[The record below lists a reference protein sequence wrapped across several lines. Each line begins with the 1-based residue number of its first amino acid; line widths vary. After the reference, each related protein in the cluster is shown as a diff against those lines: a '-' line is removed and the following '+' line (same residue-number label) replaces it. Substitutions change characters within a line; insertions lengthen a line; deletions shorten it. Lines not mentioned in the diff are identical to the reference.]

1 MQNSTFC
8 DNIFGNLSSLF
19 TLLKIIKIAVKTYHQ
34 NEVKIMIELSSL
46 LFKPVIER
54 DTSNVIGRIKNAYFS
69 QGCTTIAY
77 FVVSSCKQGCDAL
90 LPIADILCFADAIVV
105 QNDANV
111 RCIDDVDFTLFSN
124 GIIGMEVYT
133 QNGILKGKIQKV
145 EFAKG
150 GKVSKLCTENEQFT
164 PQNVACVGD
173 VILLK
178 SAKQGKAKKAVIPRP
193 EKETTV
199 LALKENN
206 EKQITNL
213 SAENVSLLQDEAKKA
228 VSGTPQAEVGFS
240 PVQLANAPMAIKTT
254 ADSPYFSSNALKML
268 DAPSTEEDGRTPTRI
283 ISDYSF
289 LLGRVLS
296 CNLTAYT
303 GVIIA
308 KEGTIVDDALV
319 EKSRRYGK
327 LVDLVLMSK
336 NV

>member
-1 MQNSTFC
+1 M
-8 DNIFGNLSSLF
+8 
-19 TLLKIIKIAVKTYHQ
+19 V
-34 NEVKIMIELSSL
+34 ELSSL

-54 DTSNVIGRIKNAYFS
+54 DTSNVVGRIKNAYFS

-77 FVVSSCKQGCDAL
+77 FVVSSCKQGYDAL
-90 LPIADILCFADAIVV
+90 LPIADVLCFSDAIVV

-124 GIIGMEVYT
+124 GIIDMEVYT

-199 LALKENN
+199 LALKENKK
-206 EKQITNL
+206 KQITDL
-213 SAENVSLLQDEAKKA
+213 SDESVPLLQNETEKT
-228 VSGTPQAEVGFS
+228 VSCSSQVDVDFAPIR
-240 PVQLANAPMAIKTT
+240 LANAPMAIKTT

-268 DAPSTEEDGRTPTRI
+268 DAPSTEEDGRTPARI

-296 CNLTAYT
+296 CNLTSYT
-303 GVIIA
+303 GAIIA

-327 LVDLVLMSK
+327 LVDLVLISK
-336 NV
+336 

>member
-1 MQNSTFC
+1 M
-8 DNIFGNLSSLF
+8 
-19 TLLKIIKIAVKTYHQ
+19 V
-34 NEVKIMIELSSL
+34 ELSSL

-54 DTSNVIGRIKNAYFS
+54 DTSNGVGRIKNAYFS

-77 FVVSSCKQGCDAL
+77 FVVSSCKQGYDAL
-90 LPIADILCFADAIVV
+90 LPIADVLCFSDAIVV

-111 RCIDDVDFTLFSN
+111 RCINDVDFTLFSN

-150 GKVSKLCTENEQFT
+150 GKVSKLYTENEQFT

-178 SAKQGKAKKAVIPRP
+178 STKQGKAKKAVIPRP

-199 LALKENN
+199 LALKENKK
-206 EKQITNL
+206 KQITDL
-213 SAENVSLLQDEAKKA
+213 SDESVPLLQNETEKT
-228 VSGTPQAEVGFS
+228 VSCSSQVDVDFAPIR
-240 PVQLANAPMAIKTT
+240 LANAPMAIKAT

-268 DAPSTEEDGRTPTRI
+268 DAPSTEEDGRTPARI

-296 CNLTAYT
+296 CNLTSYT
-303 GVIIA
+303 GAIIA

-327 LVDLVLMSK
+327 LVDLVLISK

>member
-1 MQNSTFC
+1 M
-8 DNIFGNLSSLF
+8 
-19 TLLKIIKIAVKTYHQ
+19 V
-34 NEVKIMIELSSL
+34 ELSSL

-54 DTSNVIGRIKNAYFS
+54 DTSNVVGRIKNAYFS

-90 LPIADILCFADAIVV
+90 LPITDVLCFSDAIVV

-150 GKVSKLCTENEQFT
+150 GKVSKLYTENEQFT

-178 SAKQGKAKKAVIPRP
+178 STKQGKAKKAVIPRP

-199 LALKENN
+199 LALKENKK
-206 EKQITNL
+206 KQITDL
-213 SAENVSLLQDEAKKA
+213 SDESVPLLQNETEKT
-228 VSGTPQAEVGFS
+228 VSCSSQVDVDFAPIR
-240 PVQLANAPMAIKTT
+240 LANAPMAIKTT

-268 DAPSTEEDGRTPTRI
+268 DAPSTKEDGRTPARI

-303 GVIIA
+303 GAIIA

>member
-1 MQNSTFC
+1 M
-8 DNIFGNLSSLF
+8 
-19 TLLKIIKIAVKTYHQ
+19 V
-34 NEVKIMIELSSL
+34 ELSSL

-54 DTSNVIGRIKNAYFS
+54 DTSNVVGRIKNAYFS

-77 FVVSSCKQGCDAL
+77 FVVSSCKQACDAL
-90 LPIADILCFADAIVV
+90 LPIADGLCFSDAIVV

-150 GKVSKLCTENEQFT
+150 GKVSKLYTENEQFT

-178 SAKQGKAKKAVIPRP
+178 STKQGKAKKAVIPRP

-199 LALKENN
+199 LALKENKK
-206 EKQITNL
+206 KQITDL
-213 SAENVSLLQDEAKKA
+213 SDESVPLLQNETEKT
-228 VSGTPQAEVGFS
+228 VSCSSQVDVDFAPIR
-240 PVQLANAPMAIKTT
+240 LANAPMAIKTT

-268 DAPSTEEDGRTPTRI
+268 DAPSTEEDGRTPARI

-296 CNLTAYT
+296 CNLTSYT
-303 GVIIA
+303 GAIIA

-327 LVDLVLMSK
+327 LVDLVLISK

>member
-1 MQNSTFC
+1 M
-8 DNIFGNLSSLF
+8 
-19 TLLKIIKIAVKTYHQ
+19 V
-34 NEVKIMIELSSL
+34 ELSSL

-54 DTSNVIGRIKNAYFS
+54 DTSNVVGRIKNAYFS

-90 LPIADILCFADAIVV
+90 LPIADVLCFADAIVV

-178 SAKQGKAKKAVIPRP
+178 SAKQGKAKKPVIPRP

-199 LALKENN
+199 LALKENKK
-206 EKQITNL
+206 KQITDL
-213 SAENVSLLQDEAKKA
+213 SDESVPLLQNETEKT
-228 VSGTPQAEVGFS
+228 VSGSPQVDVDFA
-240 PVQLANAPMAIKTT
+240 PIRLANAPMAIKAT

-268 DAPSTEEDGRTPTRI
+268 DAPSTEEDGRTPTPI

-289 LLGRVLS
+289 LLGRVLAG
-296 CNLTAYT
+296 NLTAYT
-303 GVIIA
+303 GAIIA

-319 EKSRRYGK
+319 EKSRRYSK

>member
-1 MQNSTFC
+1 M
-8 DNIFGNLSSLF
+8 
-19 TLLKIIKIAVKTYHQ
+19 V
-34 NEVKIMIELSSL
+34 ELSSL

-54 DTSNVIGRIKNAYFS
+54 DTSNVVGRIKNAYFS

-90 LPIADILCFADAIVV
+90 LPIADVLCFADAIVV

-178 SAKQGKAKKAVIPRP
+178 SAKQGKAKKPVIPRP

-199 LALKENN
+199 LALKENKK
-206 EKQITNL
+206 KQITDL
-213 SAENVSLLQDEAKKA
+213 SDESVPLLQNETEKT
-228 VSGTPQAEVGFS
+228 VSCSSQVDVDFAPIR
-240 PVQLANAPMAIKTT
+240 LANAPMAIKAT

-268 DAPSTEEDGRTPTRI
+268 DAPSTEEDGRTPARI

-296 CNLTAYT
+296 CNLTSYT
-303 GVIIA
+303 GAIIA
-308 KEGTIVDDALV
+308 KEGTIIDDALV

>member
-1 MQNSTFC
+1 M
-8 DNIFGNLSSLF
+8 
-19 TLLKIIKIAVKTYHQ
+19 V
-34 NEVKIMIELSSL
+34 ELSSL

-54 DTSNVIGRIKNAYFS
+54 DTSNVVGRIKNAYFS

-77 FVVSSCKQGCDAL
+77 FVVSSCKQGYDAL
-90 LPIADILCFADAIVV
+90 LPIADVLCFSDAIVV

-124 GIIGMEVYT
+124 GIIDMEVYT

-150 GKVSKLCTENEQFT
+150 GKVSKLYTENEQFT

-178 SAKQGKAKKAVIPRP
+178 STKQGKAKKAVIPRP

-199 LALKENN
+199 LALKENKK
-206 EKQITNL
+206 KQITDL
-213 SAENVSLLQDEAKKA
+213 SDESVPLLQNETEKT
-228 VSGTPQAEVGFS
+228 VSCSSQVDVDFA
-240 PVQLANAPMAIKTT
+240 PVRLANAPMAIKTT
-254 ADSPYFSSNALKML
+254 ADSPYFSSNALKIL
-268 DAPSTEEDGRTPTRI
+268 DAPSTEEDGRTPARI

-289 LLGRVLS
+289 LLGRVLAG
-296 CNLTAYT
+296 NLTAYT
-303 GVIIA
+303 GTIIA

-327 LVDLVLMSK
+327 LVDLVLISK

>member
-1 MQNSTFC
+1 M
-8 DNIFGNLSSLF
+8 
-19 TLLKIIKIAVKTYHQ
+19 V
-34 NEVKIMIELSSL
+34 ELSSL

-54 DTSNVIGRIKNAYFS
+54 DTSNVVGRIKNAYFS

-90 LPIADILCFADAIVV
+90 LPIADVLCFADAIVV

-150 GKVSKLCTENEQFT
+150 GKVSKLCAENEQFT

-199 LALKENN
+199 LALKENKK
-206 EKQITNL
+206 KQITDL
-213 SAENVSLLQDEAKKA
+213 SDESVPLLQNETEKT
-228 VSGTPQAEVGFS
+228 VSCSSQVDVDFAPIR
-240 PVQLANAPMAIKTT
+240 LANAPMAIKAT

-268 DAPSTEEDGRTPTRI
+268 DAPSTEEDGRTPARI

-296 CNLTAYT
+296 CNLTSYT
-303 GVIIA
+303 GAIIA

-327 LVDLVLMSK
+327 LVDLVLISK

>member
-1 MQNSTFC
+1 M
-8 DNIFGNLSSLF
+8 
-19 TLLKIIKIAVKTYHQ
+19 V
-34 NEVKIMIELSSL
+34 ELSSL

-54 DTSNVIGRIKNAYFS
+54 DTSNVVGRIKNAYFS

-77 FVVSSCKQGCDAL
+77 FVVSSCKQGYDAL
-90 LPIADILCFADAIVV
+90 LPIADVLCFSDAIVV

-124 GIIGMEVYT
+124 GIIDMEVYT

-150 GKVSKLCTENEQFT
+150 GKVSKLYTENEQFT

-178 SAKQGKAKKAVIPRP
+178 STKQGKAKKAVIPRP

-199 LALKENN
+199 LALKENKK
-206 EKQITNL
+206 KQITDL
-213 SAENVSLLQDEAKKA
+213 SDESVPLLQNETEKT
-228 VSGTPQAEVGFS
+228 VSCSSQVDVDFAPIR
-240 PVQLANAPMAIKTT
+240 LANAPMAIKTT

-268 DAPSTEEDGRTPTRI
+268 DAPSTEEDGRTPARI

-296 CNLTAYT
+296 CNLTSYT
-303 GVIIA
+303 GAIIA

-327 LVDLVLMSK
+327 LVDLVLISK